1 MKKNFILNA
10 YTYLMFTIIFYILI
24 PYFIFSNE
32 TSFFEFS
39 GVNFERYYGFNFGQN
54 SYYIIHIFILFFVFF
69 IFTSQN
75 NESSKKIDY
84 NYNIVKYLA
93 GALIIFLIF
102 EIGNLLFYNINF
114 FLNDENL
121 LNSYRSNVYTDFLGK
136 RQTHIKMII
145 ILSVFL
151 FKENKK
157 IALLGYALIFFYDFI
172 SLSRYN
178 IFSLCVLHFLIY
190 FKISFFNQ
198 NKKKIIL
205 FFIIFFIF
213 LNMRS
218 AALFTTLEDVGL
230 FHRFIARHLLGE
242 FNSVFISL
250 SIFNSALNEII
261 IILIKYPNI
270 YIQDNFS
277 YLMKDFFYFDFGNTI
292 DYWNSI
298 SPAIPINYYSRFGTT
313 YILVYFPIFILMN
326 IILFSIVKFLKLY
339 SLNNNL
345 FIKTIYCYILAT
357 SFRSN
362 IVHEIGFVIKL
373 LILTVVLNAIFKYLS
388 NKRFL

>member
-10 YTYLMFTIIFYILI
+10 YTYFMLIVIFYILI

-32 TSFFEFS
+32 TSFIEFS
-39 GVNFERYYGFNFGQN
+39 GISFVHYYGFNFGQN
-54 SYYIIHIFILFFVFF
+54 SLYIIHISILFFVFF

-75 NESSKKIDY
+75 NESSKEIDY

-121 LNSYRSNVYTDFLGK
+121 LNVYRSNVYTDFLGK
-136 RQTHIKMII
+136 RQTHIKIII

-157 IALLGYALIFFYDFI
+157 MALLGYALIFFYDFI

-190 FKISFFNQ
+190 FKISFFNK
-198 NKKKIIL
+198 NKKKIL
-205 FFIIFFIF
+205 WFFIIFFIF

-218 AALFTTLEDVGL
+218 AALFTSLDDVGL
-230 FHRFIARHLLGE
+230 FSKFMIQHFLGE
-242 FNSVFISL
+242 FNSLFIAL
-250 SIFNSALNEII
+250 SIFNNTLSEII
-261 IILIKYPNI
+261 IILIKYPNV